1 MDRDWARRVPRSVGG
16 ILPEEDHAVNGTMK
30 TGDGNEACDVCECT
44 IPEATKYWESETH
57 VRVCHFCV
65 DILHKEMNA

>member
-1 MDRDWARRVPRSVGG
+1 M
-16 ILPEEDHAVNGTMK
+16 NGTMK